1 MVDNVRARSVASSV
15 AEPLLAHIAHDHA
28 RRIVDCTVLAR
39 EHWQLLHNLK
49 SFKRADKWENSPDWG
64 ENQTAPKF
72 SVLRS
77 NVEISTYKS
86 NYT

>member
-1 MVDNVRARSVASSV
+1 MIDNVRARSVASSV

-49 SFKRADKWENSPDWG
+49 SFKHADKWENSPDW
-64 ENQTAPKF
+64 ERTKHHQKF
-72 SVLRS
+72 QLLGL
-77 NVEISTYKS
+77 T
-86 NYT
+86 